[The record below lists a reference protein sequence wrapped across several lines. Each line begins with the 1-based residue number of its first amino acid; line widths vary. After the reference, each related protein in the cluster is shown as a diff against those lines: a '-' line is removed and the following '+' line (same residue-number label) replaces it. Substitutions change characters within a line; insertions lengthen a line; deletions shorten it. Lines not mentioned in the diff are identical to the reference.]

1 MINFNIFE
9 HMTAEELREHA
20 AKMAE
25 MNNEYSMYVI
35 ALTSAIE
42 KYENLLELT
51 HHVDD
56 ENAAVASRR
65 RRLYEFEQA
74 MEKKYDEYIPKP
86 MNDCIPKPMSAEPT
100 TTKRES
106 KQK

>member
-9 HMTAEELREHA
+9 HMTAEELREYA
-20 AKMAE
+20 AKMADT
-25 MNNEYSMYVI
+25 NNEYDLYVI

-42 KYENLLELT
+42 YYARLLELAHRIDGANT
-51 HHVDD
+51 
-56 ENAAVASRR
+56 AVASRR

-86 MNDCIPKPMSAEPT
+86 MNDCIPKAEPT

>member
-9 HMTAEELREHA
+9 HLTTEELREYA
-20 AKMAE
+20 AKMAD
-25 MNNEYSMYVI
+25 MNNEYSLYVI

-42 KYENLLELT
+42 KYERLLELN
-51 HHVDD
+51 HRVDD
-56 ENAAVASRR
+56 KNAAVASKK

-74 MEKKYDEYIPKP
+74 MEKKYDDYIPKP
-86 MNDCIPKPMSAEPT
+86 MNDCIPKAMNAEPT